1 MYAFENKYD
10 DDFLIFYYYN
20 TDYYQLRMDRSIYLD
35 NKPSKA
41 CSILDNW

>member
-20 TDYYQLRMDRSIYLD
+20 TDYYQLRMDRSIDLD
-35 NKPSKA
+35 IQTEQSMQYTR
-41 CSILDNW
+41 